1 MKEVAFMELRQ
12 IEYFIEVAKR
22 EHMTEA
28 AAVLHVAQS
37 AVSRQI
43 FNLEAELGV
52 DLFFREG
59 RKIKLTPIGRTFL
72 QYMHQVVDV
81 VEQAKKEVAESLD
94 PEKGTVRIGFPS
106 SLAANVLP
114 NVISAFR
121 SQYPEVRFKL
131 SQGSYGFLIDSVI
144 KGDVS
149 MALVGPTPPDS
160 KKIKGEI
167 FFIEELVAL
176 VSETHPLANKSSLK
190 LSELQNDPF
199 ILYPEGFVL
208 RDLVIKACQQHGFEP
223 NVAFEGEDSDAIK
236 GLVAAGLGVTL
247 IPEITLVDSLPRST
261 IKLRIVEPQ
270 VTRSVGVIIPTERS
284 LMPTEQLFYNFM
296 KDFFGQL
303 QGFQ

>member
-1 MKEVAFMELRQ
+1 MELRQ

-28 AAVLHVAQS
+28 AARLHVAQS

-59 RKIKLTPIGRTFL
+59 RKIKLTPMGKTFL
-72 QYMHQVVDV
+72 DYMEQVLGVID
-81 VEQAKKEVAESLD
+81 QAKREVAESLD
-94 PEKGTVRIGFPS
+94 PEKGTIRIGFPS

-121 SQYPEVRFKL
+121 REYPDVRFILK
-131 SQGSYGFLIDSVI
+131 QGSYSFLIDSVI
-144 KGDVS
+144 NGEIN
-149 MALVGPTPPDS
+149 MALVGPTPPSS
-160 KKIKGEI
+160 KKIKSEI

-176 VSETHPLANKSSLK
+176 VSETHRLAQKPSLK
-190 LSELQNDPF
+190 LSELQHDAFIVYPDGF
-199 ILYPEGFVL
+199 ILRE
-208 RDLVIKACQQHGFEP
+208 LVINACKEQGFEP
-223 NVAFEGEDSDAIK
+223 KVAFEGEDSDAIK

-261 IKLRIVEPQ
+261 VKLPIKEPR
-270 VTRSVGVIIPTERS
+270 VTRSVGIIIPTERK
-284 LMPTEQLFYNFM
+284 LMPTEQLFYDFM
-296 KDFFGQL
+296 KKFFTKL
-303 QGFQ
+303 QGFQQ